1 MRPLLNR
8 LPCGQSDPLW
18 ICSNAD
24 SCCIGNSLRSKR
36 FCGFSEQR
44 KTEERDFDNFAAQE
58 MVDSVSSR
66 CSGMSPRSP
75 PESLSGGEHG
85 LIPKQRLDTE
95 PKEMG
100 KSEKWSEGRGGG
112 GGRNYSIFSL
122 PFLPWQNYQNL
133 VFRSFFCFENPQKC
147 LLRRLHW
154 KLLEVAE

>member
-1 MRPLLNR
+1 MRPILNR

-100 KSEKWSEGRGGG
+100 KSKKWSEGRGGEG
-112 GGRNYSIFSL
+112 IT
-122 PFLPWQNYQNL
+122 PF
-133 VFRSFFCFENPQKC
+133 FRSHFSPGKIIKILFFGLFSALKTHRNACYAGYIGNC
-147 LLRRLHW
+147 L
-154 KLLEVAE
+154 K